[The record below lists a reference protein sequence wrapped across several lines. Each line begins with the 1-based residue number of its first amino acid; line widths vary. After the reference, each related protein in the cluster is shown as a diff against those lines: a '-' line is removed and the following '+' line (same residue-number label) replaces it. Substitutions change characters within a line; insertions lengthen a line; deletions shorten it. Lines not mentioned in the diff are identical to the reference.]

1 MAGGKW
7 PRLCLCRMRLIGLR
21 IAARDLMKQ
30 KRTLEAPRLLG
41 IIWPFVAVVLFQAL
55 LGGISLYALSAVR
68 GYVAGESLWSKGQK
82 DAIYFLSLYTDS
94 RDEAAYQKYRQ
105 AIAIPQGGHQLRTAL
120 DAKPLDLAAARQGIL
135 RGGNHP
141 DDIDSVI
148 WLYLNFRH
156 VSYMERAIERWS
168 VGDDYLLQLD
178 ALANRIHQGIV
189 TGNVTAQRVAAW
201 KGEIAAINEAV
212 TPAAMAFSDALG
224 EGSRMLLRLLL
235 VVNLATALFLI
246 ALACLRTHKLLAQRQ
261 AFASALQVEK
271 DRAQITLQS
280 IGDGVI
286 TTDVE
291 GCIAYMNPAA
301 EQLTHWSAGQ
311 AQGLPLAALF
321 SLLDDNA
328 EKDSLSLTER
338 ILSGTLK
345 GGSEHAKLIQRL
357 DGSTVSV
364 ALVGSPIIS
373 DGQVSG
379 IVLVLH
385 DMTQERQYIANLSWQ
400 ATHDALTGLA
410 NRREFEYRL
419 ELALGDLGRQAARHT
434 LLFLDLDQFKLVNDT
449 CGHAAGD
456 ELLRHI
462 CAVLQAGVREGDTLA
477 RLGGDEFGILL
488 ENCLP
493 EQAERIAE
501 NLRQTVQSLHFVW
514 KGRPFMTTVSVGL
527 VHLQLAPHTLE
538 ASLRAADMACYMA
551 KEKGRNR
558 VQVYHPDDTE
568 LSMRFGE
575 MAWIQRLH
583 IALEEDRFCLY
594 AQEIAPLAAGESD
607 AGHLEILLR
616 LHDES
621 GRIILPDSFI
631 PAAERYGL
639 MTALDRWVVNR
650 VFKVIRQAL
659 DEGRKGPLAMCA
671 INLSGSSIGDDKF
684 LDYLQRQFVEYAI
697 PPEMICFEITETSAI
712 ANLGSAIRFINEL
725 KGLGC
730 HFSLDD
736 FCAGMSS
743 FAYLKHLPVDFL
755 KIDGSFVKD
764 MLDDPINRAMV
775 EVINHIGHVMGKRT
789 IAEFVETP
797 LIEQA
802 LHEIGVD
809 YAQGYL
815 IERPQVF
822 TCESL
827 QRRRIRSRPLLFRTP
842 GTFR

>member
-1 MAGGKW
+1 
-7 PRLCLCRMRLIGLR
+7 
-21 IAARDLMKQ
+21 MKGN
-30 KRTLEAPRLLG
+30 RTLEAPRLPG
-41 IIWPFVAVVLFQAL
+41 IIWPFVAVVVFQVL
-55 LGGISLYALSAVR
+55 LGSLSLYALSAVR
-68 GYVAGESLWSKGQK
+68 AYVAGESLWSKAQK
-82 DAIYFLSLYTDS
+82 DAIYYLSLYADD
-94 RDEAAYQKYRQ
+94 RDPRTYQRYQRAILVPKGDHDLRLALDRPEPDLEAAR
-105 AIAIPQGGHQLRTAL
+105 R
-120 DAKPLDLAAARQGIL
+120 GIL
-135 RGGNHP
+135 QGGNHP
-141 DDIDSVI
+141 DDVARII
-148 WLYLNFRH
+148 WFYRNFRH
-156 VSYMERAIERWS
+156 ISYMETAIDYWDI
-168 VGDDYLLQLD
+168 GDEYLRQLD
-178 ALANRIHQGIV
+178 VLAGEMREGFATGAGDARQVEAWRARIV
-189 TGNVTAQRVAAW
+189 
-201 KGEIAAINEAV
+201 AINDGV
-212 TPAAMAFSDALG
+212 TPAAKAFSDALG
-224 EGSRMLLRLLL
+224 EGSRVLLKVLMLT
-235 VVNLATALFLI
+235 NLATALFLI
-246 ALACLRTHKLLAQRQ
+246 AVAWRRSSKLLAQRQ
-261 AFASALQVEK
+261 AFAFALQEEK
-271 DRAQITLQS
+271 ERAQVTLAS
-280 IGDGVI
+280 IGDAVI
-286 TTDVE
+286 TTDVD

-301 EQLTHWSAGQ
+301 EQLTHWQAVQ

-321 SLLDDNA
+321 SLLDENA
-328 EKDSLSLTER
+328 EKDSRTLVEQVLSGSLT
-338 ILSGTLK
+338 
-345 GGSEHAKLIQRL
+345 GGVEHARLIQRL

-364 ALVGSPIIS
+364 NLVGSPILTE
-373 DGQVSG
+373 GQVSG
-379 IVLVLH
+379 TVVVLH

-419 ELALGDLGRQAARHT
+419 EQALNALARQPGRHS
-434 LLFLDLDQFKLVNDT
+434 LMFLDLDQFKLVNDT

-462 CAVLQAGVREGDTLA
+462 CAVLQSGLREGDTLA
-477 RLGGDEFGILL
+477 RLGGDEFGVLL
-488 ENCLP
+488 ENCP
-493 EQAERIAE
+493 PDQAERIGE
-501 NLRQTVQSLHFVW
+501 QLRQAVQSLHFVW
-514 KGRPFMTTVSVGL
+514 KGRPFVTTVSIGL
-527 VHLQLAPHTLE
+527 VHIAQTPGTLE

-558 VQVYHPDDTE
+558 VQVYHADDSE

-583 IALEEDRFCLY
+583 VALEENRFCLY
-594 AQEIAPLAAGESD
+594 AQEIAPLRPNEG

-616 LHDES
+616 LHDEG
-621 GRIILPDSFI
+621 GRTILPDSFI

-639 MTALDRWVVNR
+639 MTALDRWVVR
-650 VFKVIRQAL
+650 SVFQVIRQSL
-659 DEGRKGPLAMCA
+659 DEGREGPLAMCA
-671 INLSGSSIGDDKF
+671 INLSGSSIGDDNF
-684 LDYLQRQFVEYAI
+684 LEYLQRLFGEFDI
-697 PPEMICFEITETSAI
+697 PPRLICFEITETSAI

-730 HFSLDD
+730 KFSLDD

-802 LHEIGVD
+802 LQEIGVD

-822 TCESL
+822 TCDSL
-827 QRRRIRSRPLLFRTP
+827 QRQRIAARPLLHRAP

>member
-1 MAGGKW
+1 
-7 PRLCLCRMRLIGLR
+7 
-21 IAARDLMKQ
+21 MKR
-30 KRTLEAPRLLG
+30 KRTLEAPNLFG

-82 DAIYFLSLYTDS
+82 DAIYYLNLYADN
-94 RDEAAYQKYRQ
+94 RDEAVFAKYQT
-105 AIAIPQGGHQLRTAL
+105 AFAVPQGGHDLRAAL
-120 DAKPLDLAAARQGIL
+120 DLPEPDLDAARRGIL
-135 RGGNHP
+135 QGGNHP
-141 DDIDSVI
+141 DDVSSLI
-148 WLYLNFRH
+148 WLYLNFRQ
-156 VSYMERAIERWS
+156 VSYLEKAIELWS
-168 VGDDYLLQLD
+168 VGDSFLKQLND
-178 ALANRIHQGIV
+178 VAQQMQDGFRSNTATASDVAEWKARIA
-189 TGNVTAQRVAAW
+189 T
-201 KGEIAAINEAV
+201 INDGV
-212 TPAAMAFSDALG
+212 TPAARAFSDALG
-224 EGSRMLLRLLL
+224 EGSRVLLRVLL
-235 VVNLATALFLI
+235 VTNLATALFLI
-246 ALACLRTHKLLAQRQ
+246 ALAWMRSSKLLAQRQ
-261 AFASALQVEK
+261 AFANALEVEK
-271 DRAQITLQS
+271 ERAQITLES

-301 EQLTHWSAGQ
+301 EQLTHWHAAQ

-321 SLLDDNA
+321 SLLDESA
-328 EKDSLSLTER
+328 EKNSLTLVER
-338 ILSGTLK
+338 ILGGDFSGGT
-345 GGSEHAKLIQRL
+345 EHTKLIQRL

-364 ALVGSPIIS
+364 TLVGAPIMAEGQIS
-373 DGQVSG
+373 GT
-379 IVLVLH
+379 VLVLH

-419 ELALGDLGRQAARHT
+419 EQALNALARKPARHA
-434 LLFLDLDQFKLVNDT
+434 LMFLDLDQFKLVNDT

-462 CAVLQAGVREGDTLA
+462 CAVLQAGLREGDTLA

-488 ENCLP
+488 ENCGH

-501 NLRQTVQSLHFVW
+501 SLRQAVQNLHFVW
-514 KGRPFMTTVSVGL
+514 KNRPFMTTVSIGL
-527 VHLQLAPHTLE
+527 VHVSQAPVTLE

-558 VQVYHPDDTE
+558 VQVYHADDSE

-583 IALEEDRFCLY
+583 VALEENRFCLY
-594 AQEIAPLAAGESD
+594 AQEIAALGEHD
-607 AGHLEILLR
+607 GAGHIEILLR
-616 LHDES
+616 LQDEN

-639 MTALDRWVVNR
+639 MTALDRWVVRN
-650 VFKVIRQAL
+650 VFEVIRQCL
-659 DEGRKGPLAMCA
+659 DERGDGPLAMCA

-684 LDYLQRQFVEYAI
+684 LEYLRRLFGEYGI
-697 PPEMICFEITETSAI
+697 PPQMICFEITETSAI

-725 KGLGC
+725 KSLGC
-730 HFSLDD
+730 RFSLDD

-764 MLDDPINRAMV
+764 MLDDPVNRAMV

-802 LHEIGVD
+802 LQEIGVD

-815 IERPQVF
+815 IERPQAF
-822 TCESL
+822 TCDSL
-827 QRRRIRSRPLLFRTP
+827 QRQRIAARPLLFKAP

>member
-1 MAGGKW
+1 
-7 PRLCLCRMRLIGLR
+7 
-21 IAARDLMKQ
+21 MKR
-30 KRTLEAPRLLG
+30 KRTLEAPNLLG

-82 DAIYFLSLYTDS
+82 DAIYYLNLYADS
-94 RDEAAYQKYRQ
+94 RDEAVFQKYQK
-105 AIAIPQGGHQLRTAL
+105 AFAVPQGGHDLRAAL
-120 DAKPLDLAAARQGIL
+120 DLPVPDLDAARRGIL
-135 RGGNHP
+135 QGGNHP
-141 DDIDSVI
+141 DDISSVI
-148 WLYLNFRH
+148 WLYLNFRQ
-156 VSYMERAIERWS
+156 VSYLEKAIELWA
-168 VGDDYLLQLD
+168 VGDSFLSQLD
-178 ALANRIHQGIV
+178 GVARQMHEGFRSGTATAADVAEWKARIA
-189 TGNVTAQRVAAW
+189 T
-201 KGEIAAINEAV
+201 INDGV
-212 TPAAMAFSDALG
+212 TPAARAFSDALG
-224 EGSRMLLRLLL
+224 EGSRVLLRVLLL
-235 VVNLATALFLI
+235 TNLATALFLI
-246 ALACLRTHKLLAQRQ
+246 ALAWMRSSKLLAQRQ
-261 AFASALQVEK
+261 AFANALQVEK
-271 DRAQITLQS
+271 ERAQITLES

-301 EQLTHWSAGQ
+301 EQLTHWHAAQ

-328 EKDSLSLTER
+328 EKDSLTLVER
-338 ILSGTLK
+338 ILSGGLS
-345 GGSEHAKLIQRL
+345 GGSEHTKLIQRL

-364 ALVGSPIIS
+364 TLVGAPIMA
-373 DGQVSG
+373 DGKISG

-419 ELALGDLGRQAARHT
+419 EQALNALARKPARHA
-434 LLFLDLDQFKLVNDT
+434 LMFLDLDQFKLVNDT

-462 CAVLQAGVREGDTLA
+462 CAVLQAGLRDGDTLA

-488 ENCLP
+488 ENCP
-493 EQAERIAE
+493 QEQAERIAE
-501 NLRQTVQSLHFVW
+501 SLRQAVQSLHFVW
-514 KGRPFMTTVSVGL
+514 KGRPFMTTVSLGL
-527 VHLQLAPHTLE
+527 VHIAQAPTTLE

-558 VQVYHPDDTE
+558 VQVYHADDSE

-583 IALEEDRFCLY
+583 VALEENRFCLY
-594 AQEIAPLAAGESD
+594 AQEIAALGAHDG
-607 AGHLEILLR
+607 AGHIEILLR
-616 LHDES
+616 LQDES

-639 MTALDRWVVNR
+639 MTALDRWVVR
-650 VFKVIRQAL
+650 SVFEVIRQCL
-659 DEGRKGPLAMCA
+659 DERREGPLAMCA

-684 LDYLQRQFVEYAI
+684 LEYLRRLFGEYGI
-697 PPEMICFEITETSAI
+697 PPQMICFEITETSAI

-730 HFSLDD
+730 RFSLDD

-764 MLDDPINRAMV
+764 MLDDPVNRAMV

-802 LHEIGVD
+802 LQEIGVD

-822 TCESL
+822 TCDSL
-827 QRRRIRSRPLLFRTP
+827 QRQRIAARPLLFKAP